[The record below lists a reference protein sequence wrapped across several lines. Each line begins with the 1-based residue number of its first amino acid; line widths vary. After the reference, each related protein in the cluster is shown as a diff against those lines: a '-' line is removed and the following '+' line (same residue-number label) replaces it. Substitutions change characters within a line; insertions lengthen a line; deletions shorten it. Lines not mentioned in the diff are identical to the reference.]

1 MVTKISNLFISSLH
15 VQSSGNAEKS
25 LTEDESF
32 NRQWDEEDEEE
43 AMMNN
48 KLDSPVLDDE
58 LRRFVKSGNLIPRS

>member
-1 MVTKISNLFISSLH
+1 LSSLH

-32 NRQWDEEDEEE
+32 NRQWDEEEEEE

-48 KLDSPVLDDE
+48 KLESPVLDDE
-58 LRRFVKSGNLIPRS
+58 LRRFMKSEDLIPRS